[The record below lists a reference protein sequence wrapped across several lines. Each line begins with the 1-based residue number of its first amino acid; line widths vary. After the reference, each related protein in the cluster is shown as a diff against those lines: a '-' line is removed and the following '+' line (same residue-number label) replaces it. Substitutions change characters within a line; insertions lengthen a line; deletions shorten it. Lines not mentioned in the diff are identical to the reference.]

1 MHTQNT
7 LQAASGLTS
16 SAVRIG
22 SDHGYA
28 FDGDSVRLD
37 AELLIG
43 NPEAAATRDWAL
55 QLWAC
60 EAPFEGAA
68 VRGTKVAELP
78 VGNQAWV
85 SASTPAFPPAGRAE
99 HAMVLVLA
107 SGKDGSFDQVQDYA
121 NFPQTETFVQ
131 PRLTGTTAFSLADDS
146 VTLNVDAIDNPR
158 TADNLSGSL
167 SLELWAYA
175 DSKPEGI
182 QLAAASLGSLAG
194 QNNWYELAID
204 TPLIA
209 KPAGTWNIALLL
221 REWTNAGYV
230 TRDFANFALPVSWAA
245 EAAPA
250 AEVAPEAA
258 VEAKP
263 AVPAKAAPAP
273 KAAAPKAAT
282 PKTAAPKAAPAK
294 AAPKVAAAP
303 ASVSIN
309 KASEAELAAV
319 KSLPKAVAAAIVAA
333 RPFKTL
339 DELVKVKGMGVKMLD
354 KLKGSLSL

>member
-60 EAPFEGAA
+60 DAPFDGAA

-107 SGKDGSFDQVQDYA
+107 SGQNGSFDQVQDYA

-131 PRLTGTTAFSLADDS
+131 PRLTGATAFSLADDS

-158 TADNLSGSL
+158 AADNLSGSL

-245 EAAPA
+245 A
-250 AEVAPEAA
+250 VAPEA
-258 VEAKP
+258 KP
-263 AVPAKAAPAP
+263 AAPAKAAPAS
-273 KAAAPKAAT
+273 KAAAPKAV
-282 PKTAAPKAAPAK
+282 APKAAEPKAAAAK

>member
-60 EAPFEGAA
+60 EAPFDGAA
-68 VRGTKVAELP
+68 IRGTKVAELP

-107 SGKDGSFDQVQDYA
+107 SGKDGSFDQVHDYA

-131 PRLTGTTAFSLADDS
+131 PRLTGATGFSLADDS

-158 TADNLSGSL
+158 AADNLSGSL

-194 QNNWYELAID
+194 QNSWYELAID
-204 TPLIA
+204 TPLLA

-250 AEVAPEAA
+250 AEVATEAA

-263 AVPAKAAPAP
+263 TASAKAAPAP

-319 KSLPKAVAAAIVAA
+319 KSLPKAVAAAIIAA